1 MKRAAY
7 LRPAPLGL
15 ALLVG
20 FILAP
25 AARAVEQPLPEDAA
39 GSELNVAQPVDYCAM
54 LAASAW
60 PRTPVAR
67 RALLH
72 RFEILRPQCIGHA
85 VYLAALGALWLEEGE
100 PAQAL
105 LWLERSLLLNPD
117 QPGAQ
122 ADHALALAALGEP
135 AARDALAQQWLN
147 REDVPLALRQRLAQ
161 GASTVAKNGN
171 GTTELSVSS
180 PPLNTVD
187 GWIFYREAS
196 WLIGG
201 ESNLDHSPR
210 LNELTLTP
218 PEGSISFPVESR
230 PLSGS
235 ATVAD
240 LSWQLAYSPRT
251 GMIVQTGLQ
260 GSARHAPT
268 ESDTDWH
275 HIQWAGGAS
284 QQWGLWRGQ
293 ILASVTKVGG
303 ALNEP
308 YRLARLGV
316 SIDREAIGCSL
327 RVAVETEMRSHRLTE
342 SADGRTVGGLWNT
355 QCPWPG
361 STTWNWGLALRR
373 SVDEPSDPTRPGGKQ
388 RQASLGLRVFGP
400 LSWRIRLDA
409 SLRTSLLTDSEG
421 YSPLLENNAI
431 RRLNQTQLSIELNR
445 PLQLSWI
452 SGAEALVQLQAVH
465 QSSNLPIFRY
475 QGVSAYGGFRWRW

>member
-7 LRPAPLGL
+7 FRPVPLGL
-15 ALLVG
+15 ALLVSA
-20 FILAP
+20 FSAP
-25 AARAVEQPLPEDAA
+25 TAKAVELPLPDDAA
-39 GSELNVAQPVDYCAM
+39 GSELSTSLPVDRCAM
-54 LAASAW
+54 LAATAW

-72 RFEILRPQCIGHA
+72 RFEILRPQCMTHA
-85 VYLAALGALWLEEGE
+85 VFLAALGALWLEEGE

-135 AARDALAQQWLN
+135 AARDALAKQWVD

-161 GASTVAKNGN
+161 GAGTVAKSGN
-171 GTTELSVSS
+171 GTTELSVSAT
-180 PPLNTVD
+180 PANTVD

-196 WLIGG
+196 WLFGG

-210 LNELTLTP
+210 LSELTLTP
-218 PEGSISFPVESR
+218 PEGSIILPVESR
-230 PLSGS
+230 PRNGG
-235 ATVAD
+235 ATLAD
-240 LSWQLAYSPRT
+240 LSWQLAYSPRA

-260 GSARHAPT
+260 GSARHAPS
-268 ESDTDWH
+268 ESGTDWH
-275 HIQWAGGAS
+275 HIQWAAGVS
-284 QQWGLWRGQ
+284 QQWGQWRGQ
-293 ILASVTKVGG
+293 VLSSLTKVGG
-303 ALNEP
+303 PLNEP
-308 YRLARLGV
+308 YRLARFGMSV
-316 SIDREAIGCSL
+316 DREAIGCSL
-327 RVAVETEMRSHRLTE
+327 RVAVESELRSHQVTH
-342 SADGRTVGGLWNT
+342 SADGRTVGGLWNS

-361 STTWNWGLALRR
+361 STTWNWGLAVRH
-373 SVDEPSDPTRPGGKQ
+373 SVDEPSDPSRPGGKQ

-400 LSWRIRLDA
+400 LSWRVRLDA

-445 PLQLSWI
+445 PLQLSWL
-452 SGAEALVQLQAVH
+452 SGAEALLQLQAVH
-465 QSSNLPIFRY
+465 QSSNLAIFRY
-475 QGVSAYGGFRWRW
+475 QGFSAYGGLRWRW